1 MYGIKI
7 NKLPLHQRKGNTMIV
22 KPFDIKNFNVYD
34 IVKVYVER
42 KYKLDITETI
52 GTKKLK
58 DGDEPIT
65 LKIEETFEIANN
77 PNTCSRSTS
86 NYELIP
92 ELVEIA
98 KELYEIKKEAT
109 IAEFEKL
116 NNKLDF
122 IYEDDKK
129 WAKTKENF
137 KYMLYCECNSVMYQI
152 LSRISSSRSMENL
165 ALKQRVVIWDR
176 ENIPEKPTCN

>member
-1 MYGIKI
+1 
-7 NKLPLHQRKGNTMIV
+7 MIV
-22 KPFDIKNFNVYD
+22 KPFDIKNLNLAD
-34 IVKVYVER
+34 IVKLYVEK

-52 GTKKLK
+52 GMLK
-58 DGDEPIT
+58 YNDSEKIIT
-65 LKIEETFEIANN
+65 INVRETFKIENN
-77 PNTCSRSTS
+77 PS
-86 NYELIP
+86 NFGYGTEDFELNPELI
-92 ELVEIA
+92 EVA
-98 KELYEIKKEAT
+98 KELYELKKEAT

-152 LSRISSSRSMENL
+152 LSRISTSRSMENL